1 MCGTFCMVYC
11 MSLLHVYV
19 CVCVCAVCCVYL
31 LSVFAVCVCI
41 TCGVFFFKLKTAAD
55 SHAHFPTEQS
65 PAFFRH
71 LQHLGRL

>member
-19 CVCVCAVCCVYL
+19 CVCVFVLFVVSICSLYL
-31 LSVFAVCVCI
+31 LCVCALPV
-41 TCGVFFFKLKTAAD
+41 VFFFKLKTAAD

-71 LQHLGRL
+71 LQHLGWL